1 MLISITLNGE
11 KRQFDVAPQETLFHL
26 LRREGL
32 RGVKFGSEDGSDGY
46 STVLVNGRPYSSVVL
61 LAAQADGAKIVTVEG
76 LSKSHQSGWH
86 RQSAYHPLQRA
97 FIETG
102 AIQSGYDTP
111 ALMLAGLALL
121 TRTANP
127 TEAEIRDAISGIV
140 SRETGYVKPIAAILR
155 AAAYL
160 RGDTPP
166 PVGGEAGADLFTMPD
181 TLLPSGGEAVPG
193 SSPADETGPFE
204 SGSTASGGVQTR
216 VKAQPTVF
224 VTAESQKFAV
234 VGQPLPKV
242 DAPKLAQGHAA
253 FVADFERPGMLYG
266 KILHSPHA
274 HARIKD
280 INTHDAEALPG
291 VRAVLTYKN
300 VPRVIYSTAGQ
311 SYPIP
316 GPLDY
321 ASFDNKVRY
330 VGDRVAAVAADT
342 PEIAEEA
349 LSLIR
354 VDYEVLPPVLDLDAA
369 MAEGSPIIHDEED
382 YVPFGE
388 SDPTQNLVAK
398 VKIDVGDVDA
408 ACEQAAHVFETTVDT
423 QRMKHVPLEPW
434 VTLTYWDE
442 DDRLVILTSTQVPFH
457 VRRILAPVLGL
468 TEGRIRVIK
477 PRIGAAFGNK
487 QEIYEDIP
495 AHLTIATG
503 RPVLL
508 ELTREE
514 QFIYTT
520 TRHPMRVKFR
530 IGVDDD
536 GTMVAQDMRALS
548 DTGAYGGHGLTVLGN
563 TGHKTLPIYDTPNV
577 RFWGETYYT
586 TLPRAGAYRGY
597 GVTQGVVA
605 TETLITQAA
614 RELGWDPL
622 EFRLKNI
629 ISPHTENI
637 MSKTWS
643 EGREAR
649 GEIIETNALREAALQ
664 GAAAVG
670 WTRKY
675 GDAQWHVVPGKPHLR
690 RGIGVAFLMQ
700 GSGIPNLDMAAASI
714 KMNDDGS
721 FNLMMGAT
729 DLGTGSDTVLGQIAA
744 EVLGCSLDDLIIRS
758 SDTDVTPFDK
768 GAYASSTTYISGG
781 AVARTAE
788 DVARQIKAVA
798 ADMAGGEA
806 GDFALKQ
813 GRAWRDD
820 GLSLSFREIALHA
833 LHTQNQHQI
842 MGHASFVSPVSPPPF
857 AAQFAEVTVDTET
870 GQTTVDNLLIAVDS
884 GQIINPLTAAGQ
896 AEGGMH
902 QALGYALTE
911 ELIYDAQGR
920 TVNPRFDDYRVF
932 RADESPP
939 MQTLFIETFEP
950 SHPVGAKSVAE
961 IVVNGV
967 TPAVL
972 NAIHDATGIMLKRTP
987 VTPERLWKAHQA
999 QAPPKITT

>member
-1 MLISITLNGE
+1 MRITITLNGTPRTFE
-11 KRQFDVAPQETLFHL
+11 IEPRETLFHL
-26 LRREGL
+26 LRRSGIKS
-32 RGVKFGSEDGSDGY
+32 VKFGSEDGADGY
-46 STVLVNGRPYSSVVL
+46 SAVLLNGKLCSSVVT
-61 LAAQADGAKIVTVEG
+61 LAAQADGATVLTVEG
-76 LSKSHQSGWH
+76 LSGHQHPGWN
-86 RQSAYHPLQRA
+86 QKAAWHPLQRA

-111 ALMLAGLALL
+111 ALILAGKALL
-121 TRTANP
+121 DRNPRP
-127 TEAEIRDAISGIV
+127 TEAEVRDAISGIV
-140 SRETGYVKPIAAILR
+140 SRETGYIKPVQAILR

-160 RGDTPP
+160 RGEDPGPVEGGSTSGSLGDELFRPPEGLFTLPDTPEP
-166 PVGGEAGADLFTMPD
+166 PEFGGGGADT
-181 TLLPSGGEAVPG
+181 
-193 SSPADETGPFE
+193 
-204 SGSTASGGVQTR
+204 QTR
-216 VKAQPTVF
+216 VKVQPRVV
-224 VTAESQKFAV
+224 VTTEPEKFAV
-234 VGQPLPKV
+234 VGKALPKV
-242 DAPKLAQGHAA
+242 DAPKLAQGQPA
-253 FVADFERPGMLYG
+253 FVADFERPGMLYA

-280 INTHDAEALPG
+280 IDTRQAEALPG

-300 VPRVIYSTAGQ
+300 VPRVVYSTAGQ

-321 ASFDNKVRY
+321 VSFDNKVRY
-330 VGDRVAAVAADT
+330 VGDRVAAVAAET
-342 PEIAEEA
+342 PEIAEQA
-349 LSLIR
+349 LELIK
-354 VDYEVLPPVLDLDAA
+354 VDYEVLPPVLSLDAA
-369 MAEGSPIIHDEED
+369 MAEGAPVIHDQAD
-382 YVPFGE
+382 YINFGD
-388 SDPTQNLVAK
+388 SDPTKNLVAK
-398 VKIDVGDVDA
+398 VKIDIGDVDA
-408 ACEQAAHVFETTVDT
+408 ACEQADYVFETEVET
-423 QRMKHVPLEPW
+423 QKMKHVPLEPW

-468 TEGRIRVIK
+468 SEGQIRVIK

-514 QFIYTT
+514 QFIYTV
-520 TRHPMRVKFR
+520 TRHPMRVR
-530 IGVDDD
+530 YRVGVTSN
-536 GTMVAQDMRALS
+536 GTMVAQDMHAWS

-563 TGHKTLPIYDTPNV
+563 TGHKTLPIYNTPNV

-605 TETLITQAA
+605 TETLITRIAT
-614 RELGWDPL
+614 EMGMDPL
-622 EFRLKNI
+622 AFRLNNI
-629 ISPHTENI
+629 IKPHTENI
-637 MSKTWS
+637 MSKAWS
-643 EGREAR
+643 EGREAH
-649 GEIIETNALREAALQ
+649 GEMIETNALREAAIQ
-664 GAAAVG
+664 GAAEVG
-670 WTRKY
+670 WAQKY
-675 GDAQWHVVPGKPHLR
+675 GNPHWHTVPGAPHLR

-721 FNLMMGAT
+721 FNLMIGAT

-744 EVLGCSLDDLIIRS
+744 EGLGCTLDALIIRS

-781 AVARTAE
+781 AVARAAE

-798 ADMAGGEA
+798 EDMTGVPADEIS
-806 GDFALKQ
+806 LRE
-813 GRAWRDD
+813 GRAWLSGAALLSRALAD
-820 GLSLSFREIALHA
+820 SLSFRDIAMYALHK
-833 LHTQNQHQI
+833 QNQHQI
-842 MGHASFVSPVSPPPF
+842 MGHASFISPVSPPPF
-857 AAQFAEVTVDTET
+857 AAQFAEVTVDTQT
-870 GQTTVDNLLIAVDS
+870 GQTTVDNLLIALDS
-884 GQIINPLTAAGQ
+884 GTIINPLTAGGQ
-896 AEGGMH
+896 SDGGMH

-911 ELIYDAQGR
+911 ELIYDEAGR

-939 MQTLFIETFEP
+939 METLFIETFEP
-950 SHPVGAKSVAE
+950 SHPVGVKSVAE

-967 TPAVL
+967 APAVI
-972 NAIHDATGIMLKRTP
+972 NAIYDATGVMMTRTP
-987 VTPERLWKAHQA
+987 VTPERLWRALRGAKG
-999 QAPPKITT
+999 

>member
-1 MLISITLNGE
+1 MKINITLNNSQRE
-11 KRQFDVAPQETLFHL
+11 FDIAPRETLFHL
-26 LRREGL
+26 LRRSGIKS
-32 RGVKFGSEDGSDGY
+32 VKFGSEDGTDGY
-46 STVLVNGRPYSSVVL
+46 STVLMNGKLCNSVVM
-61 LAAQADGAKIVTVEG
+61 LAAQAHGARVLTVEG
-76 LSKSHQSGWH
+76 LSGHQRPGWN
-86 RQSAYHPLQRA
+86 QKAAWHPLQRA

-111 ALMLAGLALL
+111 ALILAGKALL
-121 TRTANP
+121 DRNPNP
-127 TEAEIRDAISGIV
+127 TEADVRDAISGIV
-140 SRETGYVKPIAAILR
+140 SRETGYVKPVLAILR

-160 RGDTPP
+160 RGEDPGPLDGGPGNEMFLPP
-166 PVGGEAGADLFTMPD
+166 EGLFVPPEAPEPL
-181 TLLPSGGEAVPG
+181 
-193 SSPADETGPFE
+193 ETG
-204 SGSTASGGVQTR
+204 GAGGGTQTR
-216 VKAQPTVF
+216 VKVQPKVF
-224 VTAESQKFAV
+224 VTTEAEKFAV
-234 VGQPLPKV
+234 VGKPLPKV
-242 DAPKLAQGHAA
+242 DAPKLAQGKPA

-280 INTHDAEALPG
+280 IDTRQAEALPG

-321 ASFDNKVRY
+321 ASFDDKVRY

-342 PEIAEEA
+342 PEIAEQA
-349 LSLIR
+349 LELIK
-354 VDYEVLPPVLDLDAA
+354 VTYEVLPPVLDLDAA
-369 MAEGSPIIHDEED
+369 MAEGSPVIHDQPD
-382 YVPFGE
+382 YVNFGD
-388 SDPTQNLVAK
+388 SNPAKNLVAK
-398 VKIDVGDVDA
+398 VKIDIGDVDA
-408 ACEQAAHVFETTVDT
+408 ACEGAAHVFETTVET
-423 QRMKHVPLEPW
+423 QKMKHVPLEPW

-442 DDRLVILTSTQVPFH
+442 NDRLVILTSTQVPFH

-468 TEGRIRVIK
+468 SEGQIRVIK

-514 QFIYTT
+514 QFIYTV
-520 TRHPMRVKFR
+520 TRHPMRVYYR
-530 IGVDDD
+530 LGVTDD
-536 GTMVAQDMRALS
+536 GTMVAQDMRAWS

-563 TGHKTLPIYDTPNV
+563 TGHKTLPIYNTPNV

-586 TLPRAGAYRGY
+586 TRPRAGAYRGY

-605 TETLITQAA
+605 TETLITRIAK
-614 RELGWDPL
+614 ELGMDPL
-622 EFRLKNI
+622 AFRLKNI
-629 ISPHTENI
+629 VEPHTENI
-637 MSKTWS
+637 MSKAWS

-649 GEIIETNALREAALQ
+649 GEMIETNALREAATQ

-670 WTRKY
+670 WDQKY
-675 GDAQWHVVPGKPHLR
+675 GNPVWRAVPGSPHLR

-721 FNLMMGAT
+721 FNLMIGAT

-744 EVLGCSLDDLIIRS
+744 ELLGCTLDALIIRS

-781 AVARTAE
+781 AVARAAE
-788 DVARQIKAVA
+788 EVARQIKAVA
-798 ADMAGGEA
+798 EDMTGVPADEII
-806 GDFALKQ
+806 LRHN
-813 GRAWRDD
+813 RAWLIPPPPASQIHDSLIHDSLPFRD
-820 GLSLSFREIALHA
+820 IAMYATHQ
-833 LHTQNQHQI
+833 QNQHQI
-842 MGHASFVSPVSPPPF
+842 MGHASFISPVSPPPF
-857 AAQFAEVTVDTET
+857 AAQFAEVTVDIET
-870 GQTTVDNLLIAVDS
+870 GQTTVDNLLIALDS
-884 GQIINPLTAAGQ
+884 GTIINPLTASGQ
-896 AEGGMH
+896 SEGGMH

-911 ELIYDAQGR
+911 ELIYDEAGR

-939 MQTLFIETFEP
+939 METIFVETFEP
-950 SHPVGAKSVAE
+950 SHPVGVKSVAE

-967 TPAVL
+967 APAVI
-972 NAIHDATGIMLKRTP
+972 NAIYDATGVMMTRTP
-987 VTPERLWKAHQA
+987 VTPERLWRALHEA
-999 QAPPKITT
+999 GG

>member
-1 MLISITLNGE
+1 MEITPTVTCRIVLNGE
-11 KRQFDVAPQETLFHL
+11 RRQFDVMPRDTLFRL

-32 RGVKFGSEDGSDGY
+32 RSVKFGSEDGADGY
-46 STVLVNGRPYSSVVL
+46 STVLVNGHLCNSVVT
-61 LAAQADGAKIVTVEG
+61 LAAQVDGAEVLTLEG
-76 LSKSHQSGWH
+76 LAQPPPSGWN
-86 RQSAYHPLQRA
+86 RDRVWHPLQQT

-111 ALMLAGLALL
+111 ALILAGKALL
-121 TRTANP
+121 DRIPNP
-127 TEAEIRDAISGIV
+127 TEAQVRDAISGIV
-140 SRETGYVKPIAAILR
+140 SRETGYAKPVEAILR
-155 AAAYL
+155 AGAIL
-160 RGDTPP
+160 RGETPG
-166 PVGGEAGADLFTMPD
+166 PVGGGYGADLFLMPEE
-181 TLLPSGGEAVPG
+181 LLV
-193 SSPADETGPFE
+193 SPPASPFE
-204 SGSTASGGVQTR
+204 DFELGGTTLPGVQTR
-216 VKAQPTVF
+216 VTAQPKVF
-224 VTAESQKFAV
+224 VTAESQRFSV

-242 DAPKLAQGHAA
+242 DAPKLAQGQPA
-253 FVADFERPGMLYG
+253 FVADFERRGMLYG
-266 KILHSPHA
+266 RILHSPHA

-280 INTHDAEALPG
+280 IDTREAENLPG
-291 VRAVLTYKN
+291 VHAVLTYKN
-300 VPRVIYSTAGQ
+300 VPRVVFSTAGQ

-321 ASFDNKVRY
+321 VSFDNKVRY
-330 VGDRVAAVAADT
+330 VGDRVAAVAAET

-349 LSLIR
+349 LGLIR
-354 VDYEVLPPVLDLDAA
+354 VTYEVLPAVLDFDAA
-369 MAEGSPIIHDEED
+369 MRDGAPVIHDQDD
-382 YVPFGE
+382 YVNFGD
-388 SDPTQNLVAK
+388 SDPSRNLVAK
-398 VKIDVGDVDA
+398 VDINVGDVDA
-408 ACEQAAHVFETTVDT
+408 SCRGNCKVFETSIET
-423 QRMKHVPLEPW
+423 QKMKHVPLEPW

-442 DDRLVILTSTQVPFH
+442 DDRLVIMTSTQVPFH

-468 TEGRIRVIK
+468 SERRIRVIK
-477 PRIGAAFGNK
+477 PRIGAGFGNK

-508 ELTREE
+508 ELSREE

-520 TRHPMRVKFR
+520 TRHPMRVTYK
-530 IGVDDD
+530 IAVEED
-536 GTMVAQDMRALS
+536 GTMVAQDMQVVS

-563 TGHKTLPIYDTPNV
+563 TGHKTLPLYATPNV
-577 RFWGETYYT
+577 RFRGETYYT
-586 TLPRAGAYRGY
+586 NRPRAGAFRGY

-605 TETLITQAA
+605 TETLITRVAC
-614 RELGWDPL
+614 ELGFDPL
-622 EFRLKNI
+622 DFRLKNI
-629 ISPHTENI
+629 IAPHTENI

-649 GEIIETNALREAALQ
+649 GEIIETNALRDAAVQ

-670 WTRKY
+670 WYKKF
-675 GDAQWHVVPGKPHLR
+675 GNPDWHIVKGSPHLR

-744 EVLGCSLDDLIIRS
+744 EVLGCGLDSLIIRS

-781 AVARTAE
+781 AVARAAE
-788 DVARQIKAVA
+788 DVAQQMRAVA
-798 ADMAGGEA
+798 ADMTGHDPASFTLRE
-806 GDFALKQ
+806 
-813 GRAWRDD
+813 GRAWGED
-820 GLSLSFREIALHA
+820 GSSLSFREIALFA

-857 AAQFAEVTVDTET
+857 AAQFAEVTVDMET
-870 GQTTVDNLLIAVDS
+870 GQTTVDELLIALDS
-884 GQIINPLTAAGQ
+884 GQIINPLTASGQ

-911 ELIYDAQGR
+911 ELIYDEQGR

-932 RADESPP
+932 RADETPP
-939 MQTLFIETFEP
+939 MRTIFVETFEP

-967 TPAVL
+967 APAVV
-972 NAIHDATGIMLKRTP
+972 NAIYDATGTMMRRTP
-987 VTPERLWKAHQA
+987 VTPERLWKALKA
-999 QAPPKITT
+999 QAPLEVV